1 MNNKLASKIKKTPLQ
16 RGCPSKI
23 ILTGQYSYGAE
34 GIRLRSWKEGANC
47 YIGSFCSIAKFC
59 TIFLGG
65 IHLTDCAT
73 TYPFGHINQDKFPHG
88 NDKAP
93 ATKGHVII
101 HNDVWIGENAT
112 LLSGIEIHN
121 GAVIANGAMVTK
133 DVPPYTIVGGNPA
146 KPIRTRFP
154 KDVINALNDLEWW
167 NYPVANI
174 NRAIPL
180 LQRPLTSIKEVEALE
195 KALANPTSGNI

>member
-1 MNNKLASKIKKTPLQ
+1 MNRQLALKIKQQPLQ
-16 RGCPSKI
+16 RGKKSQI
-23 ILTGQYSYGAE
+23 ILTGKYSYGAE
-34 GIRLRSWKEGANC
+34 GIRLRSWREGANC
-47 YIGSFCSIAKFC
+47 YIGSFCSIAKSC

-73 TYPFGHINQDKFPHG
+73 TYPFGHINKDTFPTGSDRH
-88 NDKAP
+88 P

-101 HNDVWIGENAT
+101 HNDVWIGENTT

-121 GAVIANGAMVTK
+121 GAVITNGAMVTK

-146 KPIRTRFP
+146 KQIRARFP
-154 KDVINALNDLEWW
+154 DEIIDELNRIEWW
-167 NYPVANI
+167 NYPINNI

-180 LQRPLTSIKEVEALE
+180 LQRPLTHIKEIEELE
-195 KALANPTSGNI
+195 KALNSPIQ

>member
-1 MNNKLASKIKKTPLQ
+1 VNNKLASKIKKISLQ
-16 RGCPSKI
+16 RGRPSKI

-73 TYPFGHINQDKFPHG
+73 TYPFGHINQDTFPQGSDRH
-88 NDKAP
+88 P

-101 HNDVWIGENAT
+101 HNDVWIGENT
-112 LLSGIEIHN
+112 TILSGIEIHN
-121 GAVIANGAMVTK
+121 GAVIANGSMVTK
-133 DVPPYTIVGGNPA
+133 DVPAYTIVAGNPA
-146 KPIRTRFP
+146 KQIKTRFTGE
-154 KDVINALNDLEWW
+154 VISALNNLEWW
-167 NYPVANI
+167 TYPIANI
-174 NRAIPL
+174 NKAIPL
-180 LQRPLTSIKEVEALE
+180 LQRPLMCIEEVNKIKEALN
-195 KALANPTSGNI
+195 LDR

>member
-1 MNNKLASKIKKTPLQ
+1 MNRQLALKIKQQPLQ
-16 RGCPSKI
+16 RGTPSKI
-23 ILTGQYSYGAE
+23 ILTGKYSYGAE
-34 GIRLRSWKEGANC
+34 AIRLRSWREGANC

-65 IHLTDCAT
+65 MHLTDCAT
-73 TYPFGHINQDKFPHG
+73 TYPFGHINKDIFPKGSDQH
-88 NDKAP
+88 P

-121 GAVIANGAMVTK
+121 GAVITNGAMVTK

-146 KPIRTRFP
+146 KPIRARFP
-154 KDVINALNDLEWW
+154 DDVINALNHIEWW
-167 NYPVANI
+167 NYPVNKI

-180 LQRPLTSIKEVEALE
+180 LQRPLTCIKEVEDIE
-195 KALANPTSGNI
+195 KALNSPA